1 MPFADLFNHPS
12 VSAMRRNPKLLRVK
26 ITGAAVQSTRQGDDL
41 VVRAPKAAVLHAGD
55 ELFNWYSNA
64 GFGADGADA
73 WRRSENAFLYQ
84 YGFSPWT

>member
-1 MPFADLFNHPS
+1 M
-12 VSAMRRNPKLLRVK
+12 
-26 ITGAAVQSTRQGDDL
+26 
-41 VVRAPKAAVLHAGD
+41 LHAGD